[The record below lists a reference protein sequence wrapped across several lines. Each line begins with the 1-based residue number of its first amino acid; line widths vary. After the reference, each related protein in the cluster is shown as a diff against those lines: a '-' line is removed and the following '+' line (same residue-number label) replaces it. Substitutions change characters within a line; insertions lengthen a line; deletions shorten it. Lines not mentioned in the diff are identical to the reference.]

1 MDPRRLPSCVRRW
14 ALRERRHPLFVQSP
28 SMAQVSANFYNCQA
42 PGRAWV
48 FISPWRARR
57 SCRFANTLPCAH
69 AGTPLGDPLEVGA
82 LGAAFAVGKDVASR
96 TRILGLVSSKV
107 C

>member
-1 MDPRRLPSCVRRW
+1 MCSLCPWHRRVPISTTAR
-14 ALRERRHPLFVQSP
+14 P
-28 SMAQVSANFYNCQA
+28 

-48 FISPWRARR
+48 FISPWLARC
-57 SCRFANTLPCAH
+57 SCRLANTLPCAH
-69 AGTPLGDPLEVGA
+69 AGTPLGDPIEVGA